1 MDSLI
6 LIAAAVFI
14 LAGTIKGIGGIGLPT
29 ASISIL
35 SQFYDPYSAIALVI
49 FPMLFSNIW
58 QMYQSGD
65 MLRIFMTF
73 WPFGLMLMI
82 FILIFSS
89 LSASIPV
96 KALMIILGAV
106 IIMFSFSSLLIHPPK
121 LPSRYDKPAQII
133 AGTIA
138 GIMGGLTAIW
148 SAPLVIYL
156 VSRRVD
162 KDDFVRATGLL
173 VTMGTLPLCIGY
185 WANGLLTGSLAGISI
200 MMIIPTIIGFNLGAR
215 IREKIEPAIFQK
227 TVLIMFLLM
236 GLNLIRKALF

>member
-6 LIAAAVFI
+6 FIAAAVFV

-29 ASISIL
+29 ASISLL

-49 FPMLFSNIW
+49 FPMMFSNIW
-58 QMYQSGD
+58 QMHQSGD
-65 MLRIFMTF
+65 VVRIFKTF

-89 LSASIPV
+89 LSAAIPV
-96 KALMIILGAV
+96 EMLMIILGGV
-106 IIMFSFSSLLIHPPK
+106 IILFSLCSLLIHPPE
-121 LPSRYDKPAQII
+121 LPDRFDTLAQVI
-133 AGTIA
+133 AGSLA

-148 SAPLVIYL
+148 SAPMVIYL

-173 VTMGTLPLCIGY
+173 ITMGTLPLCFGY

-200 MMIIPTIIGFNLGAR
+200 MMIIPTIIGFSLGER
-215 IREKIEPAIFQK
+215 IRRKIEPAIFQK
-227 TVLIMFLLM
+227 VVLLLFLLM